1 MDEAKQQEIRQ
12 WLIKASRDLA
22 PAERLLAGDP
32 PYLDT
37 AVYHYQQTAEKALK
51 AYLTLKDSPFRKVH
65 DLSALV
71 EQSSE
76 FDGTFVQ
83 LREAAE
89 TLTPYGVAF
98 RYPGSVLEP
107 APSEAK
113 EALRFARIVLDFV
126 AGKIPAKVKSG
137 VEF

>member
-22 PAERLLAGDP
+22 SAERLLAGDP

-37 AVYHYQQTAEKALK
+37 AVYHCQQTAEKALK

-89 TLTPYGVAF
+89 TLTSYRVAF

-113 EALRFARIVLDFV
+113 EALRLARIVLDFV

-137 VEF
+137 VEI

>member
-22 PAERLLAGDP
+22 SAERLLAGDP

-37 AVYHYQQTAEKALK
+37 AVYHCQQTAEKALK

-89 TLTPYGVAF
+89 TLTPYGVAS

-113 EALRFARIVLDFV
+113 EALRLARIVLDFV

-137 VEF
+137 VEI

>member
-22 PAERLLAGDP
+22 SAERLLAGDP

-37 AVYHYQQTAEKALK
+37 AVYHCQQTAEKALK

-76 FDGTFVQ
+76 FDGTVVQ

-89 TLTPYGVAF
+89 TLTPYRVVF

-113 EALRFARIVLDFV
+113 EALRLARIVLDFV

-137 VEF
+137 VEI